1 MRMLA
6 MCAECSRVVQSLSNC
21 GSGAFVTPCPVTIVT
36 DSDLR
41 FVDTGA
47 SLVRGRPAVE
57 CQR

>member
-6 MCAECSRVVQSLSNC
+6 MRAECSRVVQSLSNC
-21 GSGAFVTPCPVTIVT
+21 SGEVFVTRCPVTIVT